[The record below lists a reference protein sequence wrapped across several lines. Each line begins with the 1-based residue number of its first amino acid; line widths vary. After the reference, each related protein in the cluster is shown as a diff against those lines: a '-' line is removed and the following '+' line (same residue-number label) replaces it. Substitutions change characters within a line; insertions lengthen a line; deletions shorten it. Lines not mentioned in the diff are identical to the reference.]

1 MSKALD
7 VSYGAEDITPEW
19 CEKRIAEGYTHLG
32 VNLWAGIDPM
42 PHANRALRHWRGAG
56 GKTIGYFALN
66 SHRNG
71 IDHAEMARGSAGG
84 EWQHLEYVA
93 VDCEVDGITVRQIQE
108 AVDAVVAL
116 GGKPI
121 IYTAYWWWKLQF
133 GDPQDFKHLPLWNAI
148 YDGDPDLDFSN
159 YPYGGWTTNSVIMEQ
174 YQGTTD
180 LDGVAVDLNVFY
192 DQEDV
197 DVETIIQALHVI
209 WKVADNLETQAKAVK
224 DAVVEIKK
232 VLGIN

>member
-7 VSYGAEDITPEW
+7 VSFGAQEVTPEW
-19 CEKRIAEGYTHLG
+19 CERRIAEGVTHLG
-32 VNLWAGIDPM
+32 VNLWAGLSPM
-42 PHANRALRHWRGAG
+42 LYAERALRYWREAG

-66 SHRNG
+66 AHYSGVAHTD
-71 IDHAEMARGSAGG
+71 IAYASAGE
-84 EWQHLEYVA
+84 EWQYLEYVA
-93 VDCEVDGITVRQIQE
+93 IDCEVEGITLPKIQE
-108 AVDAVVAL
+108 AVDTVTKY

-121 IYTAYWWWKLQF
+121 IYTGYWWWKMEF
-133 GDPQDFKHLPLWNAI
+133 GNPQDFKHLPLWNAL
-148 YDGDPDLDFSN
+148 YDGDPDLDFGN
-159 YPYGGWTTNSVIMEQ
+159 YPYGGWTTDSVIMEQ

-180 LDGVAVDLNVFY
+180 LDGVAVDWNVFY

-197 DVETIIQALHVI
+197 DVDTIIQALHVI
-209 WKVADNLETQAKAVK
+209 WKVADNLEAQAKSVK